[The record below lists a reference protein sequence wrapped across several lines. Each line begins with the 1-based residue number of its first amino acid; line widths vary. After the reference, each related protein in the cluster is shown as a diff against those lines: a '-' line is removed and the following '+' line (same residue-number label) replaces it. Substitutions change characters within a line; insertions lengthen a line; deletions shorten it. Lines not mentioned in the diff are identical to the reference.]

1 MKYHKYHYI
10 KNKQE
15 FSIQWIFKRTNYLF
29 QEILSKIFIL
39 QEFEWLSTVS
49 QITNRYLG
57 CNFFFFKLNTPKR
70 NIYQDYLFI
79 WNYIH
84 SINFCSLFKGVTVPY
99 RNNLKV
105 ILWLKAN
112 LLSSICLEWL
122 PGCKIWL

>member
-39 QEFEWLSTVS
+39 QKFEWLSTVS

-57 CNFFFFKLNTPKR
+57 YNFFF
-70 NIYQDYLFI
+70 
-79 WNYIH
+79 
-84 SINFCSLFKGVTVPY
+84 
-99 RNNLKV
+99 
-105 ILWLKAN
+105 
-112 LLSSICLEWL
+112 
-122 PGCKIWL
+122 